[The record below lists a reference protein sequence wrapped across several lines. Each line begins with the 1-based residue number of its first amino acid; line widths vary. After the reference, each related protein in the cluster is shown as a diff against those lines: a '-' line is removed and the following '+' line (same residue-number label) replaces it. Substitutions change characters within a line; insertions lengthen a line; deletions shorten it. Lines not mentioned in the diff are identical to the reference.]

1 MTDAPGDGDQ
11 EGGDGQSTAMQLLGI
26 ALVVVTAAF
35 LVFIGIEAFPH
46 HVKNATNP
54 NFVDNIVANSVAI
67 FAIRLALFFAVVYV
81 GVSVIGLIGGR
92 RWLSQLGPFKA
103 SDEIARL
110 DQGAEDLEKGLTAAL
125 GTINDLEQR
134 LEDSDDAL
142 TQARSHIASLLDHID
157 MIEGQKEGK

>member
-1 MTDAPGDGDQ
+1 MTDASGDGDQ
-11 EGGDGQSTAMQLLGI
+11 EADDQSTSAQLLGI
-26 ALVVVTAAF
+26 ALVVVITAF

-54 NFVDNIVANSVAI
+54 NFVDNIVANSVVI

-103 SDEIARL
+103 SDPIARL
-110 DQGAEDLEKGLTAAL
+110 DHSATVLERELKDALETIEGLEERLVESDAAL
-125 GTINDLEQR
+125 GRAQ
-134 LEDSDDAL
+134 SD
-142 TQARSHIASLLDHID
+142 IASLLDHID
-157 MIEGQKEGK
+157 TIEGQKEGK